1 MTFLGIQEIQER
13 YNLKLFQQFLLNER
27 VMYSI
32 RLTRVYRQ
40 LLWTWCS
47 DHEKLAGC
55 VECTHGISS
64 RAKHGTVCQLN
75 VLIWPLIW
83 LQVWRCTPNASMV
96 ERLLMFSPLFSAG
109 VCVGAESARGR
120 RAKENVTNSD
130 CTVRYAGGKNA
141 ETVRTTWLPSASESD
156 FCANIAQNCHCH
168 AVHVLSTGLNSYH
181 QAINVFWQNIP

>member
-130 CTVRYAGGKNA
+130 CTVRYAGGKKCRNSPNHL
-141 ETVRTTWLPSASESD
+141 TPISIRKRFLRKYSTK
-156 FCANIAQNCHCH
+156 
-168 AVHVLSTGLNSYH
+168 LSLSRRACFVYWP
-181 QAINVFWQNIP
+181 Q